1 MNTAT
6 CLGQWTKDG
15 RTMKICHH
23 SDGAV
28 TLGIK
33 LFKRLC
39 VKFLFHKEGSYVK
52 SQRSKSGTF
61 NLEFIKFLFLLRT

>member
-1 MNTAT
+1 
-6 CLGQWTKDG
+6 
-15 RTMKICHH
+15 MKICHH

-39 VKFLFHKEGSYVK
+39 VKFLFHREGSYVSLK
-52 SQRSKSGTF
+52 EARVARSIWNSSSFYFSCEPK
-61 NLEFIKFLFLLRT
+61 NRA